1 MAGLD
6 ITGYEYALSTSANNV
21 TYSSYGSY
29 IAASWSSGTTFI
41 ITGLTNGTY
50 YKIKLRAV
58 NSLGKGQE
66 SAVIGPFLPRT
77 TPGLPVFSS
86 ASSGNGTYTLNWT
99 APVDT
104 GGAPVISYTVELTT
118 ANQASWSGTTV
129 TGITGLTYQFTGLTN
144 GASYRARVLAV
155 TAGGSGSYMDPYPSG
170 QQTPSTTPG
179 DPTYRDASATDK
191 TYTLKWNAPA
201 DNGGAAV
208 TYTVQVTDANQQNWS
223 TSVSGVTATEYTFTG
238 LTNGASYRAQV
249 RADNVRGSSGYF
261 DNGAQTARTPS
272 FAAPGISASANYAN
286 STAGYRGT
294 RRIDWAVDPT
304 DISASTATTGTTTYV
319 YLQWMV
325 ADGSYSNANAAEELV
340 ATYTGNQ
347 YVTGSGTS
355 FTNSS
360 TVAAGEQ
367 YRIRAVQYD
376 GSHGVSSGWVNIQVI
391 ATQTGYYNDWAYT
404 NGVNIYTTGNFT
416 VNGSNYFNVSDR
428 TIPGVNTA
436 NVGDT
441 QYEITLL
448 KVSATGSSSSSASTS
463 TRNFTVKYAGPYSA
477 NPTTNSMPNVYNT
490 SSASNTWAG
499 AGNVTLSPVY
509 DFNVTNMG
517 YGYAG
522 LGYVAVDGGGSA
534 TTWSPTIVVSIE
546 ARGNRRTMTTYSYT
560 Y

>member
-1 MAGLD
+1 MVGLD
-6 ITGYEYALSTSANNV
+6 ITGYEYALSTSPDNNNN
-21 TYSSYGSY
+21 YSSYGSY
-29 IAASWSSGTTFI
+29 LAASWSSGTTFT

-118 ANQASWSGTTV
+118 ANQAAWSGTTV
-129 TGITGLTYQFTGLTN
+129 TGITGLTHQFTGLTN

-179 DPTYRDASATDK
+179 APTYRDASAVDK

-223 TSVSGVTATEYTFTG
+223 TSVSGVTAIEYTFTG

-272 FAAPGISASANYAN
+272 FAAPGISSSADWASSVDPN
-286 STAGYRGT
+286 RGW
-294 RRIDWAVDPT
+294 RRMDWAVDPT
-304 DISASTATTGTTTYV
+304 DISGSTATTGTTTYV
-319 YLQWMV
+319 YRQLMV
-325 ADGSYSNANAAEELV
+325 ADGSYSNAAAAEELM

-347 YVTGSGTS
+347 YAA
-355 FTNSS
+355 NSTYS
-360 TVAAGEQ
+360 ASPGQQ
-367 YRIRAVQYD
+367 YRIRAVQSD
-376 GSHGVSSGWVNIQVI
+376 GSHSVSSGWVNVQVLV
-391 ATQTGYYNDWAYT
+391 TQTGYYNDWAYT
-404 NGVNIYTTGNFT
+404 NGVNVYTTGNFT
-416 VNGSNYFNVSDR
+416 VNGSSYFNVSDR
-428 TIPGVNTA
+428 TIPGVNSA

-448 KVSATGSSSSSASTS
+448 KVTATGSSSSSASSS
-463 TRNFTVKYAGPYSA
+463 TRNFTVKYSGPNTANSSA
-477 NPTTNSMPNVYNT
+477 NTMPNVHNT
-490 SSASNTWAG
+490 SSASNGWSG
-499 AGNVTLSPVY
+499 AGNTSMLY
-509 DFNVTNMG
+509 DFNVSNIG

-522 LGYVAVDGGGSA
+522 RGYVAVDGGGTA

>member
-1 MAGLD
+1 MVGLD
-6 ITGYEYALSTSANNV
+6 ITGYEYALSTSPDNNNN
-21 TYSSYGSY
+21 YSSYGSY
-29 IAASWSSGTTFI
+29 LAASWSSGTTFT

-118 ANQASWSGTTV
+118 ANQAAWSGTTV
-129 TGITGLTYQFTGLTN
+129 TGITGLTHQFTGLTN
-144 GASYRARVLAV
+144 GASYRASVLAV

-179 DPTYRDASATDK
+179 APTYRDASAVDK

-223 TSVSGVTATEYTFTG
+223 TSVSGVTAIEYTFTG

-272 FAAPGISASANYAN
+272 FAAPGISSSADWATSVEPN
-286 STAGYRGT
+286 RGW
-294 RRIDWAVDPT
+294 RRMDWAVDPT
-304 DISASTATTGTTTYV
+304 DISGSTATTGTTTYV
-319 YLQWMV
+319 YRQLMV
-325 ADGSYSNANAAEELV
+325 ADGSYSNAAAAEELM

-347 YVTGSGTS
+347 YAA
-355 FTNSS
+355 NSTYS
-360 TVAAGEQ
+360 ASPGQQ
-367 YRIRAVQYD
+367 YRIRAVQSD
-376 GSHGVSSGWVNIQVI
+376 GSHSVSSGWVNVQVLV
-391 ATQTGYYNDWAYT
+391 TQTGYYNDWAYT
-404 NGVNIYTTGNFT
+404 NGVNVYTTGNFT
-416 VNGSNYFNVSDR
+416 VNGSSYFNVSGS

-441 QYEITLL
+441 QYEITVL
-448 KVSATGSSSSSASTS
+448 KVTATGSSSSSAPSS
-463 TRNFTVKYAGPYSA
+463 TRNFTVKYSGPHAA
-477 NPTTNSMPNVYNT
+477 NPTADTMPNVHNT
-490 SSASNTWAG
+490 SSASNGWSG
-499 AGNVTLSPVY
+499 AGNVSMLY
-509 DFNVTNMG
+509 DFNVSNIG

>member
-29 IAASWSSGTTFI
+29 LASSWSSGNTFT

-86 ASSGNGTYTLNWT
+86 ASSGNGTYTINWT

-104 GGAPVISYTVELTT
+104 GGAPVTSYTVELTT
-118 ANQASWSGTTV
+118 ANQTAWNGATV
-129 TGITGLTYQFTGLTN
+129 STGITGTSKTFTGLTN

-179 DPTYRDASATDK
+179 SPTYRDASAVDK

-272 FAAPGISASANYAN
+272 FAAPGISSSADWAT
-286 STAGYRGT
+286 SIDPYRGW
-294 RRIDWAVDPT
+294 RRMDWAVDPT
-304 DISASTATTGTTTYV
+304 DISGSTATTGTTTYV
-319 YLQWMV
+319 YRQLMY
-325 ADGSYSNANAAEELV
+325 ADNTYSNPFEAEELM

-347 YVTGSGTS
+347 YAA
-355 FTNSS
+355 NSTYS
-360 TVAAGEQ
+360 AAPGQQ
-367 YRIRAVQYD
+367 YRIRAVQSD
-376 GSHGVSSGWVNIQVI
+376 GSHSVSSGWVNVQVLV
-391 ATQTGYYNDWAYT
+391 TQTTYYNDWAYT
-404 NGVNIYTTGNFT
+404 NGVNVYTTGNFT
-416 VNGSNYFNVSDR
+416 VNGSSYFNVSDR
-428 TIPGVNTA
+428 TIPGVNSA
-436 NVGDT
+436 NLGDT

-448 KVSATGSSSSSASTS
+448 KVTATGSSSSSASTS
-463 TRNFTVKYAGPYSA
+463 ARNFTVKYAGPHAA
-477 NPTTNSMPNVYNT
+477 NATTNSMPNVQNT
-490 SSASNTWAG
+490 SSASNGWSG
-499 AGNVTLSPVY
+499 AGNVSMLY
-509 DFNVTNMG
+509 DFNVSNIG

-522 LGYVAVDGGGSA
+522 LGYVAVDGGGTLTSW
-534 TTWSPTIVVSIE
+534 TPTIIVSIE
-546 ARGNRRTMTTYSYT
+546 ARGNKRTMTQYSYT
-560 Y
+560 W

>member
-6 ITGYEYALSTSANNV
+6 ITGYEYALSTSADNV

-29 IAASWSSGTTFI
+29 LAASWSSGSTFT

-50 YKIKLRAV
+50 YRIKLRAV

-86 ASSGNGTYTLNWT
+86 ASSGNGTYTINWT
-99 APVDT
+99 APVDS
-104 GGAPVISYTVELTT
+104 GGAPVTSYTVELTT
-118 ANQASWSGTTV
+118 ANQTAWNGATV
-129 TGITGLTYQFTGLTN
+129 STGITGTSKTFTGLTN

-179 DPTYRDASATDK
+179 APTYRDASAVDK

-272 FAAPGISASANYAN
+272 FAAPGISSSADWATNIDP
-286 STAGYRGT
+286 YRGW
-294 RRIDWAVDPT
+294 RRMDWAVDPT
-304 DISASTATTGTTTYV
+304 DISGSTATTGTTTYV
-319 YLQWMV
+319 YRQLMV
-325 ADGSYSNANAAEELV
+325 ADGSYSNAAAGEELM

-347 YVTGSGTS
+347 YAA
-355 FTNSS
+355 NSTYS
-360 TVAAGEQ
+360 ASPGQQ
-367 YRIRAVQYD
+367 YRIRAVQSD
-376 GSHGVSSGWVNIQVI
+376 GSHSVSSGWVNVQVL
-391 ATQTGYYNDWAYT
+391 ATQTTYYNDWAYT
-404 NGVNIYTTGNFT
+404 NGVNVYTTGNFT
-416 VNGSNYFNVSDR
+416 VNGSSYFNVSDR
-428 TIPGVNTA
+428 TIPGVNSA
-436 NVGDT
+436 NLGDT

-448 KVSATGSSSSSASTS
+448 KVTATGSSSSSASTS
-463 TRNFTVKYAGPYSA
+463 ARNFTVKYAGPYAA
-477 NPTTNSMPNVYNT
+477 NPTSNSMPNIQNT
-490 SSASNTWAG
+490 SSASNGWAG
-499 AGNVTLSPVY
+499 AGNVSMLY
-509 DFNVTNMG
+509 DFNVSNIG

-534 TTWSPTIVVSIE
+534 TSWTPTIIVSIE
-546 ARGNRRTMTTYSYT
+546 ARGNRRTMTQYSYT
-560 Y
+560 W

>member
-6 ITGYEYALSTSANNV
+6 ITGYEYALSTSPDNNNN
-21 TYSSYGSY
+21 YSSYGSY
-29 IAASWSSGTTFI
+29 LAASWSSGTTFT

-86 ASSGNGTYTLNWT
+86 SSSGNGTYTLNWT

-118 ANQASWSGTTV
+118 ANQAAWSGTTV
-129 TGITGLTYQFTGLTN
+129 TGITGLTHQFTGLTN

-155 TAGGSGSYMDPYPSG
+155 TAGGSGSYKDPYPSG
-170 QQTPSTTPG
+170 QETPSTTPG
-179 DPTYRDASATDK
+179 APTYRDASATDK

-272 FAAPGISASANYAN
+272 FAAPGISASANYAS
-286 STAGYRGT
+286 STVGERGN

-304 DISASTATTGTTTYV
+304 DISASSAGAGTTTYV

-325 ADGSYSNANAAEELV
+325 SDNTWSSANAAEELV
-340 ATYTGNQ
+340 ATYSGNQ
-347 YVTGSGTS
+347 YVTGSGNI
-355 FTNSS
+355 FTNSQYV
-360 TVAAGEQ
+360 TAGEQ

-404 NGVNIYTTGNFT
+404 NGVNVYTTGNFT
-416 VNGSNYFNVSDR
+416 VNGSSYFNVSGS

-441 QYEITLL
+441 QYEITVL
-448 KVSATGSSSSSASTS
+448 KVTATGSSSSSASSS
-463 TRNFTVKYAGPYSA
+463 TRNFTVKYSGPNTA
-477 NPTTNSMPNVYNT
+477 NASTNSMPNVHNT
-490 SSASNTWAG
+490 SSASNGWSG
-499 AGNVTLSPVY
+499 AGNTSMLY
-509 DFNVTNMG
+509 DFNVSNIG

-522 LGYVAVDGGGSA
+522 RGYVAVDGGGSA